1 MCSVCT
7 FTHYISAD
15 ILLGFH
21 NLKKLRHLSLSSNL
35 IKSLLD
41 CGLGKLPHLEF
52 LDISDNLIG
61 SLEGVGQC
69 SNLQLLYTSNNKIT
83 DCREVLHL
91 KVHSS
96 ENYWNHPRLCVLLEY
111 ICVL

>member
-1 MCSVCT
+1 MV
-7 FTHYISAD
+7 
-15 ILLGFH
+15 LLGFH

-35 IKSLLD
+35 IINLLD
-41 CGLGKLPHLEF
+41 CGLARLPHLEF

-69 SNLQLLYTSNNKIT
+69 NSLQLLYVSNNKIT

-91 KVHSS
+91 KVSYHHEEVVTVVKFVCSIRV
-96 ENYWNHPRLCVLLEY
+96 YY
-111 ICVL
+111 KQI